1 MKNKTHYTRVIEWSE
16 EDQLYL
22 GRLPEL
28 LFGHCTHGAT
38 PEEVN
43 RNLDVCEELAL
54 ESLNEEPAHG
64 VRVLVFAPG
73 SRRNWVA
80 KNRIA
85 KLRQS
90 LDMGQTEFA
99 ALLGASTSTLKKW
112 ESGQRTPSGAA
123 AKLLEILERNP
134 EAVLT
139 K

>member
-1 MKNKTHYTRVIEWSE
+1 MENKPHYTRIIEWSE

-43 RNLDVCEELAL
+43 RNLDECEELAL
-54 ESLNEEPAHG
+54 ETLNENPLRG
-64 VRVLVFAPG
+64 IRVVVFAPG
-73 SRRNWVA
+73 SRHNWTA
-80 KNRIA
+80 KNKIA

-90 LDMGQTEFA
+90 LNMGQTEFA
-99 ALLGASTSTLKKW
+99 ALLGASASTLKKW
-112 ESGQRTPSGAA
+112 ETGQRTPSGAA
-123 AKLLEILERNP
+123 AKLLEILERTP